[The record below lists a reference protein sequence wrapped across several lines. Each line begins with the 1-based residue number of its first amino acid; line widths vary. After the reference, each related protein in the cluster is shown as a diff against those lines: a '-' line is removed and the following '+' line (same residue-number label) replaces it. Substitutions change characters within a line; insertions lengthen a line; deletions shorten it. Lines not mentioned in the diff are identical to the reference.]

1 VSQAAKRKS
10 QPTAVTSKGKPAQR
24 SIRAEKAHQL
34 AVAIEGHMSNMGFSE
49 RDKNERV
56 SRFAE
61 RVDRAI
67 SRRAKS

>member
-1 VSQAAKRKS
+1 VTQAAKRKS
-10 QPTAVTSKGKPAQR
+10 QGMAVTSKGKPAQR
-24 SIRAEKAHQL
+24 SSSAEKARQL
-34 AVAIEGHMSNMGFSE
+34 AVAIEGHMSDMGFSE

-61 RVDRAI
+61 RVDRGI